1 MCSSGI
7 SDKKLTQHQTEELQ
21 EMMKLCVEALTQMN
35 VVMHGHRRDHDI
47 RETFRIEN
55 SINHLRKIL
64 KAENI
69 KSVNEKEYDY
79 SVGTLYIDMVS
90 EMERLG
96 DYVVNVVQARF
107 GKKYE

>member
-1 MCSSGI
+1 M
-7 SDKKLTQHQTEELQ
+7 LL
-21 EMMKLCVEALTQMN
+21 
-35 VVMHGHRRDHDI
+35 
-47 RETFRIEN
+47 EN
-55 SINHLRKIL
+55 NINNLRKKL

-69 KSVNEKEYDY
+69 KSVNEQEYDY
-79 SVGTLYIDMVS
+79 SVGTLYIDIVS

>member
-1 MCSSGI
+1 MR
-7 SDKKLTQHQTEELQ
+7 
-21 EMMKLCVEALTQMN
+21 LCVEALTQMN

-55 SINHLRKIL
+55 NINHLRKIL